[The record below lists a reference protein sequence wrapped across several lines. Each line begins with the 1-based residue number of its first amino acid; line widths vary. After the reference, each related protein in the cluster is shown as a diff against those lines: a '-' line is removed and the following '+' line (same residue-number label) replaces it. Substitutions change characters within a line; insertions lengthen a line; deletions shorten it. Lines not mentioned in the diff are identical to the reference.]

1 MAQIQKGDT
10 FADGQQVT
18 GARLNQLLDSA
29 TLLPNAITDQAS
41 NATGVSGDFALIYKN
56 SVMGLRKIDI
66 GNLFSS
72 NNAVTTSAITAGANS
87 DITLNTLDGAIVN
100 TGVTYASANGTNVT
114 ITTPTAHGLVV
125 GQIVSVTS
133 AGTGYNGTFKI
144 TAVPTIPNVP
154 PFTFSYVMQAPATP
168 TTGTPSCAYTR
179 QGAVRNNEH
188 EVIAGNLYVDGTT
201 FVNTLTNNSGTL
213 PISGN
218 VTVGGAVNVGGDLNA
233 KNIKVIPT
241 YHYWRTDRSPAIYN
255 SVIKQG
261 GAQDPTNLW
270 GTEIT
275 QMTLNFTPKAT
286 GHTII
291 IQWNVHGELSPNP
304 EDGVWLA
311 TRQVA
316 GGTEEPIKSYTIVN
330 GVQSGAT
337 PNLSV
342 NDNNDTW
349 SGITSTVYD
358 ANSDDTTP
366 NQNVIKIIDGWSS
379 NLNTTYRLRLRMSS
393 NLTNTFYYNRAM
405 FSFSALS
412 NEWGVSTA
420 HAQEICTTV

>member
-18 GARLNQLLDSA
+18 GARLNQLIDSA
-29 TLLPNAITDQAS
+29 TLLPNVITDQSS
-41 NATGVSGDFALIYKN
+41 NASGITGDFALIYKN
-56 SVMGLRKIDI
+56 SVNGLRKIDV
-66 GNLFSS
+66 GNLFAS
-72 NNAVTTSAITAGANS
+72 NNPVTTSAITAGTGS
-87 DITLNTLDGAIVN
+87 DITLNTLDGTIV
-100 TGVTYASANGTNVT
+100 TGSTYTSANGTNVT
-114 ITTPTAHGLVV
+114 VTTSVAHGLVV
-125 GQIVSVTS
+125 GQIVNITS

-144 TAVPTIPNVP
+144 TAVTTIS
-154 PFTFSYVMQAPATP
+154 PFTFSYVMQSPATA
-168 TTGTPSCAYTR
+168 TTGTPSCAYTK

-201 FVNTLTNNSGTL
+201 FVNTITNNTGTL

-218 VTVGGAVNVGGDLNA
+218 VTVGGAVNVGGDLNV
-233 KNIKVIPT
+233 KTFKVIPV
-241 YHYWRTDRSPAIYN
+241 YNYWKTDRSPAIYSN
-255 SVIKQG
+255 IIWG
-261 GAQDPTNLW
+261 GAQNITNLW

-291 IQWNVHGELSPNP
+291 IQWNVHGELATNP
-304 EDGVWLA
+304 ADGVWLA

-349 SGITSTVYD
+349 SGITSMIYD
-358 ANSDDTTP
+358 TDNATTP
-366 NQNVIKIIDGWSS
+366 NQNVIKIIDAWSS

-393 NLTNTFYYNRAM
+393 NNTATFNYNRAS